1 MIQVVL
7 TKQLLPSHNPDAPT
21 SREKVGLAQFRAY
34 GKYSELPACD
44 AERAIRD
51 SSPDW
56 TIKRTQYF
64 LVADIVRVVEKPEHL
79 RTFMTIA
86 TPG

>member
-1 MIQVVL
+1 MTL
-7 TKQLLPSHNPDAPT
+7 GEFTANANSD
-21 SREKVGLAQFRAY
+21 RVGRALAQFRAY

-79 RTFMTIA
+79 RTFMTIT